1 MKIKKTHFSLFLAI
15 VLFISLFGSPVAEAA
30 KRVKPIDQQLAARK
44 VLETPQEKTIRLGED
59 GKPRVIITSDLEI
72 DDMNSFIHQCLFF
85 NEIDLVGVV
94 VSGSFCHFTGD
105 GVHKQ
110 KEVMDHI
117 QNREEG
123 ALEMTSF
130 RPQPLDWL
138 PNLWSN
144 EYAEAYEFL
153 SQNAEGYPTP
163 EYLVSITKIGNV
175 QFEGDVRED
184 TEGSDW
190 IKDKLLDDDQRNLY
204 IVTWGGFNTVAR
216 ALLSIHEEFGNT
228 AEWNEIYQKVC
239 DKALIMGNGQD
250 WTYNDFIAPLYP
262 DLVIMTP
269 SCGYP
274 GYSASHTAQEDA
286 RYTFQA
292 DWLKENIKFNH
303 GSLMASYKLVHDGQH
318 IDGEEDKYQFGET
331 NIIYENEYDDYDYI
345 AEGDSTHFI
354 GLIPCGLRGFEN
366 GAFDSYAGRTF
377 YTKANGEDAGYLST
391 LPGGVIPGLYV
402 NPVTNN
408 IEKYNPYLLDMQL
421 EWAAR
426 ADWCVNSYEAC
437 NHAPVVEALEKD
449 ITAAPGETVLLKV
462 NASDPDGDVCTY
474 SWSVDPTGGVY
485 QAADMT
491 VFTWTSEEETAEF
504 TVPAD
509 SAAGDCFCITVRVRD
524 NAEAVMTR
532 YAQFMIT
539 VA

>member
-1 MKIKKTHFSLFLAI
+1 MKRSKKYTAALA
-15 VLFISLFGSPVAEAA
+15 LCLAVALLAASALAA
-30 KRVKPIDQQLAARK
+30 KRVKSIPEVLAKRDVIA
-44 VLETPQEKTIRLGED
+44 EPQTRTLRLGED
-59 GKPRVIITSDLEI
+59 GKPRMIITSDLEI
-72 DDMNSFIHQCLFF
+72 DDMNSFIHQSLFF
-85 NEIDLVGVV
+85 NDVDLAGIV

-105 GVHKQ
+105 GVHMQ

-144 EYAEAYEFL
+144 QYAEAYDYL

-163 EYLVSITKIGNV
+163 ERLCEITKIGNV

-190 IKDKLLDDDQRNLY
+190 IKACLLDEDDRNLF

-216 ALLSIHEEFGNT
+216 ALLSIHEEYGDT
-228 AEWNEIYQKVC
+228 DQWLAICDKVC
-239 DKALIMGNGQD
+239 DKAIIMGNGQD
-250 WTYNDFIAPLYP
+250 WTYEDFIRPLYP
-262 DLVIMTP
+262 DLVIMRP
-269 SCGYP
+269 NCGYP
-274 GYSASHTAQEDA
+274 GYSAALNVQEDC

-292 DWLKENIKFNH
+292 DWLKENIKFDH
-303 GSLMASYKLVHDGQH
+303 GSLMACYKLVNDGQH

-331 NIIYENEYDDYDYI
+331 NIVYDKAYNDYDYI

-354 GLIPCGLRGFEN
+354 GLIAGTGLRGLEN
-366 GAFDSYAGRTF
+366 GAFDSYAGRASF
-377 YTKANGEDAGYLST
+377 VRASGEDAGYLCT
-391 LPGGVIPGLYV
+391 LPGGVVPGLYV
-402 NPVTNN
+402 NPENNN
-408 IEKYNPYLLDMQL
+408 IEKYNPYLLDFQL

-426 ADWCVNSYEAC
+426 ADWCVKPYDQC
-437 NHAPVVEALEKD
+437 NHAPAVAMAERDFA
-449 ITAAPGETVLLKV
+449 AAPGETVRL
-462 NASDPDGDVCTY
+462 AATISDPDGDEVGA
-474 SWSVDPTGGVY
+474 SWTVDPTGGVY
-485 QAADMT
+485 HSEDMSPFEWTADT
-491 VFTWTSEEETAEF
+491 AEAEF

-509 SAAGDCFCITVRVRD
+509 AQPGDCFLLTLRAKDVAD
-524 NAEAVMTR
+524 APMTR
-532 YAQFMIT
+532 YAQVMIT